1 MSQEAF
7 GNVEDYQSSSSVVV
21 ISPEPG
27 PSGEASPNLEVD
39 TPLTDTQFIANG
51 AITPPNR
58 LSFGFGTEQL
68 AIQRIFACCG
78 ILFIMGC
85 YLLHI
90 VSIVYGRRRLHK
102 TCLSINRE
110 EEEDAS
116 HETKQKQQ
124 QNKLNKINL
133 SSQLPG
139 VSILKPLFELLFCL
153 YSRQDPAYDL
163 AQRLCAKYPKVDTRI
178 FIGGQRVGLNPKIN
192 NMFPGYV
199 ASKYSH
205 LLISDQGIYMRQNA
219 LTDMVL
225 CMLERTDIALVTQ
238 TPFCKDRNGI
248 WAALEQVVFTKT
260 CF

>member
-7 GNVEDYQSSSSVVV
+7 GNVEDYQSSSSVGV

-27 PSGEASPNLEVD
+27 PSGEASPNLELD
-39 TPLTDTQFIANG
+39 TSLTDTQFIANG

-110 EEEDAS
+110 EEEQEDS
-116 HETKQKQQ
+116 NHETKQQQ

-133 SSQLPG
+133 SSNFRCFYIKTFG
-139 VSILKPLFELLFCL
+139 W
-153 YSRQDPAYDL
+153 
-163 AQRLCAKYPKVDTRI
+163 
-178 FIGGQRVGLNPKIN
+178 
-192 NMFPGYV
+192 
-199 ASKYSH
+199 
-205 LLISDQGIYMRQNA
+205 
-219 LTDMVL
+219 
-225 CMLERTDIALVTQ
+225 
-238 TPFCKDRNGI
+238 NG
-248 WAALEQVVFTKT
+248 
-260 CF
+260 

>member
-90 VSIVYGRRRLHK
+90 VSIVYG
-102 TCLSINRE
+102 
-110 EEEDAS
+110 
-116 HETKQKQQ
+116 
-124 QNKLNKINL
+124 
-133 SSQLPG
+133 
-139 VSILKPLFELLFCL
+139 
-153 YSRQDPAYDL
+153 
-163 AQRLCAKYPKVDTRI
+163 
-178 FIGGQRVGLNPKIN
+178 
-192 NMFPGYV
+192 
-199 ASKYSH
+199 
-205 LLISDQGIYMRQNA
+205 
-219 LTDMVL
+219 
-225 CMLERTDIALVTQ
+225 
-238 TPFCKDRNGI
+238 
-248 WAALEQVVFTKT
+248 
-260 CF
+260 

>member
-7 GNVEDYQSSSSVVV
+7 GNVEDYQSSSSVGV

-27 PSGEASPNLEVD
+27 PSGEASPNLELD
-39 TPLTDTQFIANG
+39 TSLTDTQFIA
-51 AITPPNR
+51 AAPPNR

-102 TCLSINRE
+102 TGLSINRE
-110 EEEDAS
+110 EEEQEDTN

-139 VSILKPLFELLFCL
+139 VSILKPLVGMDENLEENLESFFLL
-153 YSRQDPAYDL
+153 D
-163 AQRLCAKYPKVDTRI
+163 YPQARK
-178 FIGGQRVGLNPKIN
+178 FFKK
-192 NMFPGYV
+192 F
-199 ASKYSH
+199 KKK
-205 LLISDQGIYMRQNA
+205 
-219 LTDMVL
+219 
-225 CMLERTDIALVTQ
+225 
-238 TPFCKDRNGI
+238 F
-248 WAALEQVVFTKT
+248 F
-260 CF
+260 